1 MRAYSQAATFGWLV
15 AQMPKYKGAA
25 TTRKNGAARITAPD
39 NTARTS
45 IAQTQILDT
54 EDIVP
59 VNMKGHTRPKQL
71 SV

>member
-1 MRAYSQAATFGWLV
+1 M
-15 AQMPKYKGAA
+15 
-25 TTRKNGAARITAPD
+25 NGTARNTAPD

-45 IAQTQILDT
+45 IAQTQTLDT
-54 EDIVP
+54 EDITP